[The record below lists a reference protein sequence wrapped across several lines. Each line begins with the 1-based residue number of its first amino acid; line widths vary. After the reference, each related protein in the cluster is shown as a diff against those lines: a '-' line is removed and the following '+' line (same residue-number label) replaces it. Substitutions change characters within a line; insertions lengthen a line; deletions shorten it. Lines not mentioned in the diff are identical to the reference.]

1 MTVDLSTGSV
11 LGLLGVIFV
20 CARFAMK
27 HMLRLR
33 YFALLGNVCFI
44 AYGLLESQLPAL
56 AINAILLPLNIRG
69 LWEITQLSRDINRSG
84 SAVPI
89 SQWLLPHM
97 RRRSFAAGE
106 VLFRKGD
113 PADELIYVARGQ
125 LRLVEIDRPLGVGE
139 LVGEIGLFSP
149 EKRRTQTVMCDTD
162 GELHY
167 MTDEMIYQLYY
178 KNPKLGLYLIRKVV
192 ERLMND
198 LLRQEGK
205 AQTT

>member
-1 MTVDLSTGSV
+1 MTVDLTAGSV

-20 CARFAMK
+20 CASFAMK

-33 YFALLGNVCFI
+33 SFALLGNFCFI

-56 AINAILLPLNIRG
+56 AVNAILLPLNLRG
-69 LWEITQLSRDINRSG
+69 FYEITRLSREINRSDP
-84 SAVPI
+84 AAPI

-97 RRRSFAAGE
+97 RRRSFAAGD

-113 PADELIYVARGQ
+113 PANELIYVGRGQ
-125 LRLVEIDRPLGVGE
+125 LRLAEIDRPLGPGA
-139 LVGEIGLFSP
+139 LVGDIGLFSP
-149 EKRRTQTVMCDTD
+149 KKRRTQTVTCDTD

-192 ERLMND
+192 EHLLSD
-198 LLRQEGK
+198 LQRQESQ
-205 AQTT
+205 AEPI

>member
-11 LGLLGVIFV
+11 LGLLGVLFV
-20 CARFAMK
+20 CASFAMK

-33 YFALLGNVCFI
+33 SFALLGNFCFI

-56 AINAILLPLNIRG
+56 AINAILLPLNLRG
-69 LWEITQLSRDINRSG
+69 LWEITRLSKEINRSG
-84 SAVPI
+84 PAAPI

-113 PADELIYVARGQ
+113 PADELVYVAKGR
-125 LRLVEIDRPLGVGE
+125 LRLVEIDRPLGAGE
-139 LVGEIGLFSP
+139 LVGEVGLFSP
-149 EKRRTQTVMCDTD
+149 DKRRTQTVMCDTD

-205 AQTT
+205 AQTV